1 MKIVSCSKFLVSS
14 FPPKPETRN
23 LKPETRGSVLVTQS
37 SELRFL
43 LNQPIRSGQHIR
55 WNRETDLLCG
65 FEIDHQLK
73 LRRLLHRQ
81 VRRLSAF
88 QDLVHIA
95 SGAAV

>member
-23 LKPETRGSVLVTQS
+23 LKPETGGSV
-37 SELRFL
+37 FL
-43 LNQPIRSGQHIR
+43 LDHPIRSGQHIR